1 MCNGKIIRE
10 TLAQMRSF
18 SKWSYYFGGLAD
30 KIHGEVIPVE
40 MDGMFS
46 YTIREPLGV
55 VAIIAPWNS
64 PLLISVYSLAPALA
78 AGNTVV
84 LKPSSFAP
92 ISVLHFAALFADAG
106 FPPGVV
112 NVVTGSGSAA
122 GTALVANR
130 LVAKIVFTGG
140 TSAGKDVAKRASE
153 HLAQTTLELG
163 GKSPNIVFDDAEID
177 QAVDGLMAGIYSAA
191 GQSCVAGSRASHDV
205 DLVLEH
211 RQHHDVAV
219 LDRDVLRL
227 VFLDEEPVQV
237 DGDALRGPGVRAV
250 HEGQSQIREGGD
262 AAGLHHDVTHP
273 LAAGQL
279 EALDDRRLALRLRLA
294 ALDGAV
300 EGAAHLDHVLDAR
313 EGRHVERVA
322 GPQRNVGGGAHGA
335 QVERRRFLAAVGA
348 DTRDARGGARA
359 QQVARSAAR
368 CDAARGEDHLVQ
380 PLGGEHL
387 QRAGPLHLAR
397 DDDLERARR
406 DHGDAHVRVAEDRAR
421 ARGDRA
427 IRLEKRQP
435 RHPDRAE
442 RRQRDR
448 ALRIDD
454 DLHASDVEPADDLH
468 VEHIARTEAII
479 RPGDAA
485 RLLAEVQVAAAGG
498 ERREGARRARRLGCR
513 RRLGHPRR
521 RSPGCGLCDGERGCQ
536 ETHNEGEA
544 DGFA

>member
-335 QVERRRFLAAVGA
+335 QVERRRFLASVGA
-348 DTRDARGGARA
+348 DTREARVGARA
-359 QQVARSAAR
+359 GDGDAARQLEQLAQRAAGPELVLAGAAHGAGEGDGGHARRHVDAHALLDERVLRDVALELEEQEVDLRRAAVARDQHVARAAAR

-397 DDDLERARR
+397 DDDLER
-406 DHGDAHVRVAEDRAR
+406 G
-421 ARGDRA
+421 G
-427 IRLEKRQP
+427 
-435 RHPDRAE
+435 
-442 RRQRDR
+442 
-448 ALRIDD
+448 
-454 DLHASDVEPADDLH
+454 
-468 VEHIARTEAII
+468 
-479 RPGDAA
+479 AA
-485 RLLAEVQVAAAGG
+485 RHAA
-498 ERREGARRARRLGCR
+498 
-513 RRLGHPRR
+513 
-521 RSPGCGLCDGERGCQ
+521 
-536 ETHNEGEA
+536 
-544 DGFA
+544 